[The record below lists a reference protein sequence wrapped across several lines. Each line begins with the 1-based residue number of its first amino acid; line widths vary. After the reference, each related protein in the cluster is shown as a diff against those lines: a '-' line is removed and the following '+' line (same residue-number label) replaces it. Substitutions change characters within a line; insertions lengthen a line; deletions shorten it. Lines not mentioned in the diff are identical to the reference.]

1 MLHYIQNDIKN
12 SVDLFNT
19 EEIVSSKYVLFI
31 FGWMCE
37 WKAQVEG
44 GVGDCISI
52 LQKRTRGLKKIR
64 LKTGLSGDFW
74 GVQFPV
80 FKAVVSFL
88 LKHWQQMFPERN
100 KARVGFVLE
109 LKGNNISTS
118 KIKLPTENPF
128 LVKWIW
134 PSDFF

>member
-44 GVGDCISI
+44 GVTVFPFYRNEHGDSR
-52 LQKRTRGLKKIR
+52 K
-64 LKTGLSGDFW
+64 
-74 GVQFPV
+74 
-80 FKAVVSFL
+80 
-88 LKHWQQMFPERN
+88 
-100 KARVGFVLE
+100 
-109 LKGNNISTS
+109 
-118 KIKLPTENPF
+118 
-128 LVKWIW
+128 
-134 PSDFF
+134 